1 MLLLLRGLLRA
12 SAAAAACARPRAPDG
27 PLPRPAPPTSV
38 QQVWPAGPLAHVCLA
53 VGPVMQGGWDHV
65 FADMG
70 ASVPVATGFVTLCGA
85 AAYAYSLIAKRDVGV
100 KALDEKLAALE
111 GKLSKEMGGLASTM
125 NEKVNGLAST
135 MNEKVDG
142 LEGKLGKEM
151 GGLAS
156 TMNEKVNGL
165 EGKLGKEMG
174 GLASTLGKEMG
185 GLASTMN
192 EKVNGLEGK
201 LGKEMSGM
209 VMNARSEAKAAALE
223 VMKDYKVSAVSG
235 TARKA

>member
-1 MLLLLRGLLRA
+1 MLLLRGLLRA

-27 PLPRPAPPTSV
+27 PLPRLPRPAPPTSERH
-38 QQVWPAGPLAHVCLA
+38 VWPAGPLAHVCLA
-53 VGPVMQGGWDHV
+53 VGPVVQGGWENV

-70 ASVPVATGFVTLCGA
+70 ASVPVATGFLTLCGA
-85 AAYAYSLIAKRDVGV
+85 AVYAYSLIAKRDVGMR
-100 KALDEKLAALE
+100 ALDEKLAA
-111 GKLSKEMGGLASTM
+111 
-125 NEKVNGLAST
+125 
-135 MNEKVDG
+135 
-142 LEGKLGKEM
+142 
-151 GGLAS
+151 
-156 TMNEKVNGL
+156 L

-174 GLASTLGKEMG
+174 GLASTLNEKVN

-235 TARKA
+235 TARKT